1 MNGVQRLL
9 LVTVALFALGLPALV
24 VAESL
29 GVGSWGITGIAVAI
43 GLLVT
48 LIDREGFYGPRE
60 PPSR

>member
-1 MNGVQRLL
+1 ML